1 MTKLE
6 ALFSYTPA
14 QRRDAWISLGSQQV
28 DGYTKVF
35 IKGTLFRL
43 VETGPTIT
51 LNGCVFY
58 VTENFTDSTFEWEG
72 YSLDDPTIGSISKN
86 SIAHPY
92 LKCILTQAEFNAI
105 TSDYDP
111 SFIPFLGADQ
121 SVIIDDLDLENI
133 MFEVGVPFIAY
144 EELEYTRE
152 EILRNAVWPAMKEY
166 FKWFPI
172 LELEVRPLGAGGKF
186 EIDIP
191 QYAYTAQRVYLIPG
205 FGMDVYSRN
214 PFYMSWAQGNSGF
227 GFGSSPVIGTPM
239 ANRARRRFV
248 DIRGF
253 ETYILERAARQ
264 GAVNYAKRTRVRIS
278 IQKRKVIGFVNQIGN
293 LEIEWAVNSN
303 DWADIPFQRQSE
315 VRNLAKAYILRGLAM
330 LRQQTPKDVPGI
342 LDVSQFM
349 QRSTDLEK
357 EVLENWRSATK
368 AVLVRS

>member
-72 YSLDDPTIGSISKN
+72 YSLDDPATGSISKN
-86 SIAHPY
+86 SISHPY
-92 LKCILTQAEFNAI
+92 LKCVLTQAEFNAI
-105 TSDYDP
+105 TTDFDP
-111 SFIPFLGADQ
+111 AFIPFQGADQ

-133 MFEVGVPFIAY
+133 LFEVGVPFMEY

-172 LELEVRPLGAGGKF
+172 IELETHPMGAGGKF

-191 QYAYTAQRVYLIPG
+191 PYAYTAQRVYLIPG

-227 GFGSSPVIGTPM
+227 GFGTSPVIGSPM
-239 ANRARRRFV
+239 AHRGRQRFV
-248 DIRGF
+248 DIQGF
-253 ETYILERAARQ
+253 STYILERAARQ
-264 GAVNYAKRTRVRIS
+264 GAVNYAKRTRIRIS
-278 IQKRKVIGFVNQIGN
+278 IQKRKVIGFANQIGN

-303 DWADIPFQRQSE
+303 DWNDIPYQRQSE
-315 VRNLAKAYILRGLAM
+315 VRDLAKAYILRGLAM
-330 LRQQTPKDVPGI
+330 LRKQTPKDVPGI
-342 LDVSQFM
+342 LNVDDFLSRAVE
-349 QRSTDLEK
+349 LEK
-357 EVLENWRSATK
+357 TTLDNLRSATK
-368 AVLVRS
+368 AVVVRS

>member
-51 LNGCVFY
+51 LNGCLFY
-58 VTENFTDSTFEWEG
+58 VLDDFTDTSFSWDN
-72 YSLDDPTIGSISKN
+72 YVLDDAATGLISKN
-86 SIAHPY
+86 AISHPY
-92 LKCILTQAEFNAI
+92 LRVVLTQAAFTAI
-105 TSDYDP
+105 GDDYDP
-111 SFIPFLGADQ
+111 TFVPFQDTDAT
-121 SVIIDDLDLENI
+121 VIISDLDLENI
-133 MFEVGVPFIAY
+133 LFEVGVPFITL

-152 EILRNAVWPAMKEY
+152 EILKNAVWPAMKEY

-172 LELEVRPLGAGGKF
+172 IEMDVRPMGSGGKF

-191 QYAYTAQRVYLIPG
+191 PYAYTAQRVYLVPG
-205 FGMDVYSRN
+205 FGLDTNSRN
-214 PFYMSWAQGNSGF
+214 PFYMSWAQGNSGY
-227 GFGSSPVIGTPM
+227 GSGAAPVIGN
-239 ANRARRRFV
+239 AQSNRVRRRYT

-264 GAVNYAKRTRVRIS
+264 GAVNYAKRTRIRVS
-278 IQKRKVIGFVNQIGN
+278 IQKKKIIGFANQIGN
-293 LEIEWAVNSN
+293 LEIEWAVNSK
-303 DWADIPFQRQSE
+303 DWSDIPFQRQSE
-315 VRNLAKAYILRGLAM
+315 VRDLAKAYILRGLAM

-342 LDVSQFM
+342 LDVSSFM
-349 QRSTDLEK
+349 TRAADLEK
-357 EVLENWRSATK
+357 STLENWRSATK
-368 AVLVRS
+368 AVVVRS